1 MDCAKVFIEL
11 EFYSYYIYSYIHT
24 NIFILLVL
32 IELVS
37 YCDLFR
43 VTGIALGVWCF
54 IREIWDISYIL
65 SKILA

>member
-11 EFYSYYIYSYIHT
+11 EFYSHYIYSYIHT

-54 IREIWDISYIL
+54 IREI
-65 SKILA
+65 